1 MGRKEVRVMTDKKKV
16 VEVETAEQQLV
27 PALRVIKTYPGGE
40 KYAACAKCGVKLV
53 NVEER
58 IKCKFC
64 WNCGTP
70 VKWR

>member
-1 MGRKEVRVMTDKKKV
+1 MMAERKKV
-16 VEVETAEQQLV
+16 VPVETAEQQLV
-27 PALRVIKTYPGGE
+27 PVRKTIGADG
-40 KYAACAKCGVKLV
+40 YARCGKCGVRIV

-70 VKWR
+70 VRWK